1 METEVVK
8 SKNGLKIFLSSEK
21 DLIIYD
27 QGKIEL

>member
-21 DLIIYD
+21 NRIRD
-27 QGKIEL
+27 QDKIEL

>member
-21 DLIIYD
+21 NLIID
-27 QGKIEL
+27 QDKTEL